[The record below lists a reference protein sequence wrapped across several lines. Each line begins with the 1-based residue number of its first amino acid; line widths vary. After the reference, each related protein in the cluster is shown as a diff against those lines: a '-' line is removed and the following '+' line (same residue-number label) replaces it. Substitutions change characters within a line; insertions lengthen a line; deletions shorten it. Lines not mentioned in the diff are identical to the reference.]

1 MKIALY
7 LSIVFIL
14 LSGCNIEKKQFT
26 KLSSS
31 KTNIDFNNKLFETNT
46 RNYLTYPYMYLGAGV
61 AAGDFNNDG
70 LEDLFFTGNMVSNKL
85 FLNQG
90 NLEFKDISEFAGIK
104 VVFWCYF
111 N

>member
-1 MKIALY
+1 MIEKMRMALCF
-7 LSIVFIL
+7 SIVCIL
-14 LSGCNIEKKQFT
+14 LNGCSIEKKQFS

-70 LEDLFFTGNMVSNKL
+70 LEDLFSLVIWFRIN
-85 FLNQG
+85 
-90 NLEFKDISEFAGIK
+90 
-104 VVFWCYF
+104 YF
-111 N
+111 